1 MITLAK
7 GMIGFAVLSVAGLA
21 GIGALTNSRPHS
33 PAGIVAERFVF
44 TAGNIQ
50 APVGEGVDLTNARR
64 DAASALAAIML
75 PMDAMAPKGD
85 RLNVKPTCGT
95 DCVVMPNGT
104 RRGVHYLTIERMTGP
119 SSSEARRI
127 ATTDVA
133 SR

>member
-7 GMIGFAVLSVAGLA
+7 SMIGFAVLSVAGLV
-21 GIGALTNSRPHS
+21 GIGTLTDSRPHS
-33 PAGIVAERFVF
+33 PAATVAERFVF
-44 TAGNIQ
+44 TAGDIQ
-50 APVGEGVDLTNARR
+50 AGQGVDLTNARR

-85 RLNVKPTCGT
+85 RLNVMPTCDS
-95 DCVVMPNGT
+95 DCAVMPDG
-104 RRGVHYLTIERMTGP
+104 RRPQIHYLTIERMTGP